1 MILLGKWSRWKEL
14 NFNAAYGARSLCFDT
29 QVTQNSRKN
38 LE

>member
-1 MILLGKWSRWKEL
+1 MILPGKWSRWKEL

-29 QVTQNSRKN
+29 QVTQNSTKN